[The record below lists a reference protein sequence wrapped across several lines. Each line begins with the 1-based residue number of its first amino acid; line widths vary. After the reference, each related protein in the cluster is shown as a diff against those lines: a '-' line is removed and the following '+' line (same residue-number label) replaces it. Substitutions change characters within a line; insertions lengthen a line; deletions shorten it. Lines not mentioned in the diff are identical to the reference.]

1 MKIIERI
8 KEYLI
13 IIFNKNKINYL
24 ESAKEEK
31 NVYNNNCNTKKE
43 FKDSLRLNVSQK
55 SHTSLSHSVIETL
68 ECIND
73 GLGFQ
78 KLNK

>member
-1 MKIIERI
+1 MNIIERI

-13 IIFNKNKINYL
+13 RIFNKNKINYL
-24 ESAKEEK
+24 EPARKDVHNNK
-31 NVYNNNCNTKKE
+31 NYNTKNE
-43 FKDSLRLNVSQK
+43 FKDSLRLNISK
-55 SHTSLSHSVIETL
+55 RSHTSLSHSVIETL

-78 KLNK
+78 KINK